1 MRCRDGKNRATKM
14 IGTRVIR
21 TKRGIQWDRS
31 QIRVSPKGVGPQEK
45 KN

>member
-1 MRCRDGKNRATKM
+1 MMCQDGNMGLNM

-31 QIRVSPKGVGPQEK
+31 QIRASQKGLGTRREK
-45 KN
+45 D